1 MFIIKSDF
9 SNLKKII
16 HINLIKKILK
26 NIHETSNFFFYF
38 FLQLLSSKFLANSK
52 ITKQIQLFIQ
62 SIQDIFNY
70 NSTDEDQNSS
80 SIFTIVKLTSVSYF
94 LFFSSRFSLLYFVSI
109 AISIISQSTF
119 EYGINVVEPV
129 MSACTGM
136 GILTRLTTGHETSNV
151 FF

>member
-1 MFIIKSDF
+1 MFIIKFDF

-119 EYGINVVEPV
+119 EYRINVVEPV

>member
-119 EYGINVVEPV
+119 EYRINVVEPV